1 MSKELLHEEI
11 DGILC
16 IAYLGEDNI
25 VECTVNGEEVEVGIA
40 LSEHEIEG
48 EYELAVGCILKAA
61 YNIYIAN
68 KMLESVYF
76 D

>member
-1 MSKELLHEEI
+1 M
-11 DGILC
+11 
-16 IAYLGEDNI
+16 
-25 VECTVNGEEVEVGIA
+25 EVGIA